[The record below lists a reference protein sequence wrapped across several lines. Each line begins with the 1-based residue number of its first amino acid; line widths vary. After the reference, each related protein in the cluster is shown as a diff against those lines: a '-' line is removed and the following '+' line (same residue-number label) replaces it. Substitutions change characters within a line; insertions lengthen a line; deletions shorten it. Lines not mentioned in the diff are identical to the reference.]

1 MDKRLDANS
10 GMTTSV
16 DAAQKCGGPGALHSS
31 ALRRSRWRTAF
42 LLSPPLMWF
51 LVIYLSSLALMLIT
65 SFWSVNGFTSKIDR
79 HLTGQNFSQ
88 IVTGAYPSIIGR
100 TILLAALVTVTDAI
114 IAFPFA
120 YVMARVAR
128 RSTQRILLGAV
139 LLPLWASY
147 LAKVYAWISILEKGG
162 ALNWT
167 FSRLGLPAPNLGLTN
182 GAMWIAFCYIW
193 LPYMIVPIYG
203 ALERIPSSLLDAS
216 ADLGGSSWSTFRRV
230 ILPLALPG
238 LAAGSIFT
246 FSLTLG
252 DYVTPLLIG
261 GTNSTLIGNAIY
273 ENLLTGGNLPLAA
286 ALSAV
291 PIVVMVIYLGVA
303 KRLGAFEAL

>member
-1 MDKRLDANS
+1 M
-10 GMTTSV
+10 
-16 DAAQKCGGPGALHSS
+16 
-31 ALRRSRWRTAF
+31 
-42 LLSPPLMWF
+42 
-51 LVIYLSSLALMLIT
+51 
-65 SFWSVNGFTSKIDR
+65 
-79 HLTGQNFSQ
+79 
-88 IVTGAYPSIIGR
+88 
-100 TILLAALVTVTDAI
+100 LLAALVTLTDAI
-114 IAFPFA
+114 VAFPFA
-120 YVMARVAR
+120 YVMARVASR
-128 RSTQRILLGAV
+128 TTQRFLLGAI

-167 FSRLGLPAPNLGLTN
+167 FAKLGLPAPNLGFTN

-203 ALERIPSSLLDAS
+203 ALERIPSSLIDAS

-238 LAAGSIFT
+238 LVAGSIFT

-261 GTNSTLIGNAIY
+261 GSNSTLIGNAIY

-286 ALSAV
+286 ALSVV
-291 PIVVMVIYLGVA
+291 PIVIMVVYLGFA
-303 KRLGAFEAL
+303 KRFGAFEAL

>member
-1 MDKRLDANS
+1 MDERLDSDN

-16 DAAQKCGGPGALHSS
+16 EPVTKGGGPSALHPSPL
-31 ALRRSRWRTAF
+31 ARSRWRTAF
-42 LLSPPLMWF
+42 LLSPPLLWF
-51 LVIYLSSLALMLIT
+51 LVIYISSLLLMLVT
-65 SFWSVNGFTSKIDR
+65 SFWSVNGFTSQIDR

-88 IVTGAYPSIIGR
+88 ITSGSYPSIIWR
-100 TILLAALVTVTDAI
+100 TILIAALVTVTDAVV
-114 IAFPFA
+114 AFPFA
-120 YVMARVAR
+120 YVMARVAT

-167 FSRLGLPAPNLGLTN
+167 FSKLGLPNPNLGFTN

-216 ADLGGSSWSTFRRV
+216 SDLGASSWSTFRRV

-261 GTNSTLIGNAIY
+261 GANSTLIGNAIY

-286 ALSAV
+286 ALSTV
-291 PIVVMVIYLGVA
+291 PIAVMVVYLGIA
-303 KRLGAFEAL
+303 KRFGAFEAL

>member
-1 MDKRLDANS
+1 
-10 GMTTSV
+10 MTTSV
-16 DAAQKCGGPGALHSS
+16 DATKKSGGPRALHSS
-31 ALRRSRWRTAF
+31 ALARSRWRTAF
-42 LLSPPLMWF
+42 LLSPPLLWF
-51 LVIYLSSLALMLIT
+51 LVIYLSSLVLMLIT
-65 SFWSVNGFTSKIDR
+65 SFWSVNGFTQLIDR
-79 HLTGQNFSQ
+79 HLTGANFAQ
-88 IVTGAYPSIIGR
+88 ISSGAYPSIIGR
-100 TILLAALVTVTDAI
+100 TVLLAALVTITDAVV
-114 IAFPFA
+114 ALPFA
-120 YVMARVAR
+120 YVMARVA
-128 RSTQRILLGAV
+128 TQRTQRLLLGAV

-167 FSRLGLPAPNLGLTN
+167 FSKLGLPDPNLGFTN
-182 GAMWIAFCYIW
+182 GAMWIAFSYIW

-238 LAAGSIFT
+238 LLAGSIFT

-261 GTNSTLIGNAIY
+261 GANSTLIGNAIY

-291 PIVVMVIYLGVA
+291 PIAVMVLYLTVA

>member
-1 MDKRLDANS
+1 
-10 GMTTSV
+10 MTTSV
-16 DAAQKCGGPGALHSS
+16 DATKKSGGSRALHSS
-31 ALRRSRWRTAF
+31 ALARSRWRTAF
-42 LLSPPLMWF
+42 LLSPPLLWF
-51 LVIYLSSLALMLIT
+51 LVIYLSSLVLMLIT
-65 SFWSVNGFTSKIDR
+65 SFWSVNGFTQLIDR
-79 HLTGQNFSQ
+79 HLTGANFAQ
-88 IVTGAYPSIIGR
+88 ISSGAYPSIIGR
-100 TILLAALVTVTDAI
+100 TVLLAALVTITDAVV
-114 IAFPFA
+114 AFPFA
-120 YVMARVAR
+120 YVMARVA
-128 RSTQRILLGAV
+128 TQRTQRLLLGAV

-167 FSRLGLPAPNLGLTN
+167 FSKLGLPDPNLGFTN
-182 GAMWIAFCYIW
+182 GAMWIAFSYIW

-238 LAAGSIFT
+238 LLAGSIFT

-261 GTNSTLIGNAIY
+261 GANSTLIGNAIY

-291 PIVVMVIYLGVA
+291 PIAVMVLYLTVA

>member
-1 MDKRLDANS
+1 ML
-10 GMTTSV
+10 T
-16 DAAQKCGGPGALHSS
+16 
-31 ALRRSRWRTAF
+31 
-42 LLSPPLMWF
+42 PPLLWF
-51 LVIYLSSLALMLIT
+51 LVIYFSSLVLMLIT
-65 SFWSVNGFTSKIDR
+65 SFWSVNGFTGEIQ
-79 HLTGQNFSQ
+79 HQLTSANFHQ
-88 IVTGAYPSIIGR
+88 IATGSYPAIILR
-100 TILLAALVTVTDAI
+100 TVLLAALVTVTDAVV
-114 IAFPFA
+114 AFPFA
-120 YVMARVAR
+120 FVMARVASR
-128 RSTQRILLGAV
+128 TTQRILLGAV

-167 FSRLGLPAPNLGLTN
+167 FTRLGLPAPNLGFTN

-203 ALERIPSSLLDAS
+203 SLERIPSSLLDAS
-216 ADLGGSSWSTFRRV
+216 SDLGASSWSTFRRV
-230 ILPLALPG
+230 LLPLALPG
-238 LAAGSIFT
+238 LLAGSIFT

-261 GTNSTLIGNAIY
+261 GSNSTLIGNAIY

-286 ALSAV
+286 ALSTV
-291 PIVVMVIYLGVA
+291 PIVIMVVYLSVA

>member
-1 MDKRLDANS
+1 
-10 GMTTSV
+10 MTASV
-16 DAAQKCGGPGALHSS
+16 VAAPSDGGSS
-31 ALRRSRWRTAF
+31 APHRSALTRAHWRTA
-42 LLSPPLMWF
+42 LLLTPPLMWF
-51 LVIYLSSLALMLIT
+51 LVIYLSSLVLMLIT
-65 SFWSVNGFTSKIDR
+65 SFWSINGFTSQVDH
-79 HLTGQNFSQ
+79 HLTGQNFTQVAS
-88 IVTGAYPSIIGR
+88 GAYPSIIGR
-100 TILLAALVTVTDAI
+100 TVLLAFLVTITDAV

-120 YVMARVAR
+120 YAMARVAT
-128 RSTQRILLGAV
+128 RSVQRLLLVAV

-167 FSRLGLPAPNLGLTN
+167 FSKLGLPDPNLGFTN
-182 GAMWIAFCYIW
+182 GAMWLVFCYIW

-216 ADLGGSSWSTFRRV
+216 SDLGASWWLTFRRV
-230 ILPLALPG
+230 MLPLVLPG
-238 LAAGSIFT
+238 LMAGSIFT

-261 GTNSTLIGNAIY
+261 GANSTLIGNAIY

-286 ALSAV
+286 ALSVV
-291 PIVVMVIYLGVA
+291 PIAVMVGYLTFA

>member
-1 MDKRLDANS
+1 
-10 GMTTSV
+10 MTTSV
-16 DAAQKCGGPGALHSS
+16 DSETERGGPRALHVS
-31 ALRRSRWRTAF
+31 ALARSRWRTAF
-42 LLSPPLMWF
+42 LLSPPLLWF
-51 LVIYLSSLALMLIT
+51 LVIYLSSLILMLVT
-65 SFWSVNGFTSKIDR
+65 SFWSVNDFTQQIDR
-79 HLTGQNFSQ
+79 HLTGANFAQ
-88 IVTGAYPSIIGR
+88 ISSGAYVTIIWR
-100 TILLAALVTVTDAI
+100 TVLLAALVTLTDAI
-114 IAFPFA
+114 VAFPFA
-120 YVMARVAR
+120 YVMARIATQR
-128 RSTQRILLGAV
+128 TQRILLGAV

-167 FSRLGLPAPNLGLTN
+167 FSKLGLPDPNLGFTN

-203 ALERIPSSLLDAS
+203 SLERIPSSLLDAS
-216 ADLGGSSWSTFRRV
+216 ADLGGSAWSTFRRV

-238 LAAGSIFT
+238 LLAGSIFT

-261 GTNSTLIGNAIY
+261 GSNSTLIGNAIY

-286 ALSAV
+286 ALSTV
-291 PIVVMVIYLGVA
+291 PIVIMIVYLTIA

>member
-1 MDKRLDANS
+1 
-10 GMTTSV
+10 MTTSV
-16 DAAQKCGGPGALHSS
+16 DTKAKSGGPRALHSS
-31 ALRRSRWRTAF
+31 ALARSRWRTAF
-42 LLSPPLMWF
+42 LLSPPLLWF
-51 LVIYLSSLALMLIT
+51 LVIYISSLVLMLVT
-65 SFWSVNGFTSKIDR
+65 SFWSVNSFTGNID
-79 HLTGQNFSQ
+79 HQLTGANFAQ
-88 IVTGAYPSIIGR
+88 ITSGAYVTIIER
-100 TILLAALVTVTDAI
+100 TILLAALVTITDAI
-114 IAFPFA
+114 VAFPFA
-120 YVMARVAR
+120 YVMARVA
-128 RSTQRILLGAV
+128 TQRTQRVLLGAV

-167 FSRLGLPAPNLGLTN
+167 FSKLGLPDPNLGFTN

-203 ALERIPSSLLDAS
+203 SLERIPTSLLDAS
-216 ADLGGSSWSTFRRV
+216 ADLGGSSWKTFRRV

-238 LAAGSIFT
+238 LLAGSIFT

-261 GTNSTLIGNAIY
+261 GSNSTLIGNAIY

-286 ALSAV
+286 ALSTIPIAV
-291 PIVVMVIYLGVA
+291 MIIYLTVA
-303 KRLGAFEAL
+303 RRLGAFEAL

>member
-1 MDKRLDANS
+1 
-10 GMTTSV
+10 MTTSV
-16 DAAQKCGGPGALHSS
+16 DTKAKSGGPRALHSS
-31 ALRRSRWRTAF
+31 ALARSRWRTAL
-42 LLSPPLMWF
+42 LLSPPLLWF
-51 LVIYLSSLALMLIT
+51 LVIYLSSLVLMLIT
-65 SFWSVNGFTSKIDR
+65 SFWSVNDFTSQID
-79 HLTGQNFSQ
+79 HQLTGSNFAQ
-88 IVTGAYPSIIGR
+88 ISSGAYPSIILR
-100 TILLAALVTVTDAI
+100 TVLLAALVTITDAVV
-114 IAFPFA
+114 AFPFA
-120 YVMARVAR
+120 YVMARVA
-128 RSTQRILLGAV
+128 TQRTQRLLLGAV

-167 FSRLGLPAPNLGLTN
+167 FSKLGLPDPNLGFTN

-203 ALERIPSSLLDAS
+203 SLERIPNSLLDAS

-238 LAAGSIFT
+238 LLAGSIFT

-261 GTNSTLIGNAIY
+261 GSNSTLIGNAIY
-273 ENLLTGGNLPLAA
+273 ENLLNGGNLPLAA

-291 PIVVMVIYLGVA
+291 PIAIMIVYLTIA

>member
-1 MDKRLDANS
+1 MTAPVSDV
-10 GMTTSV
+10 TTS
-16 DAAQKCGGPGALHSS
+16 GGPRAPHSS
-31 ALRRSRWRTAF
+31 NVRRSQWRTAF
-42 LLSPPLMWF
+42 MLTPPMLWF
-51 LVIYLSSLALMLIT
+51 LVIYFASLVLMLVT
-65 SFWSVNGFTSKIDR
+65 SFWSVNGFTGEIQ
-79 HLTGQNFSQ
+79 HQFTGENFHQ
-88 IVTGAYPSIIGR
+88 IATGSYPAIILR
-100 TILLAALVTVTDAI
+100 TVLLAALVTVTDAVV
-114 IAFPFA
+114 AFPFA
-120 YVMARVAR
+120 FVMARVATR
-128 RSTQRILLGAV
+128 TTQRLLLGAV

-167 FSRLGLPAPNLGLTN
+167 FARLGLPAPNLGFTN
-182 GAMWIAFCYIW
+182 GAMWIVFCYIW

-203 ALERIPSSLLDAS
+203 ALERIPSSLIDAS
-216 ADLGGSSWSTFRRV
+216 SDLGASSWSTFRRV

-238 LAAGSIFT
+238 LMAGSIFT

-261 GTNSTLIGNAIY
+261 GSNSTLIGNAIY

-286 ALSAV
+286 ALSVV
-291 PIVVMVIYLGVA
+291 PIVIMVVYLGIA

>member
-1 MDKRLDANS
+1 
-10 GMTTSV
+10 MTTSV
-16 DAAQKCGGPGALHSS
+16 DPSTKSGGPRALHSS
-31 ALRRSRWRTAF
+31 ALARSRWRTAF
-42 LLSPPLMWF
+42 LLSPPLLWF
-51 LVIYLSSLALMLIT
+51 LVIYLSSLVLMLIT
-65 SFWSVNGFTSKIDR
+65 SFWSVNNFTSQIT
-79 HLTGQNFSQ
+79 HQLTGSNFAQ
-88 IVTGAYPSIIGR
+88 ISAGAYPTIILR
-100 TILLAALVTVTDAI
+100 TFLLAALVTVTDAVV
-114 IAFPFA
+114 AFPFA
-120 YVMARVAR
+120 YVMARLAGKR
-128 RSTQRILLGAV
+128 AQRLLLGAV

-167 FSRLGLPAPNLGLTN
+167 FSKLGLPDPNLGFTN

-230 ILPLALPG
+230 LLPLALPG
-238 LAAGSIFT
+238 LLAGSIFT

-261 GTNSTLIGNAIY
+261 GSNSTLIGNAIY
-273 ENLLTGGNLPLAA
+273 ENLLNGGNLPLAA
-286 ALSAV
+286 ALSIV
-291 PIVVMVIYLGVA
+291 PIVIMVVYLTIA

>member
-1 MDKRLDANS
+1 
-10 GMTTSV
+10 MTTSV
-16 DAAQKCGGPGALHSS
+16 DSETKRGGPRALHAS
-31 ALRRSRWRTAF
+31 ALARSRWRTAF
-42 LLSPPLMWF
+42 LLSPPLLWF
-51 LVIYLSSLALMLIT
+51 LVIYLSSLVLMLVT
-65 SFWSVNGFTSKIDR
+65 SFWGVNNFTQQIDH
-79 HLTGQNFSQ
+79 HLTGANFAQ
-88 IVTGAYPSIIGR
+88 ITSGAYVTIIWR
-100 TILLAALVTVTDAI
+100 TVLLAALVTLTDAI
-114 IAFPFA
+114 VAFPFA
-120 YVMARVAR
+120 YVMARIATQR
-128 RSTQRILLGAV
+128 TQRILLGAV

-167 FSRLGLPAPNLGLTN
+167 FSKLGLPDPNLGFTN
-182 GAMWIAFCYIW
+182 GAMWVAFCYIW

-203 ALERIPSSLLDAS
+203 SLERIPSSLLDAS

-238 LAAGSIFT
+238 LLAGSIFT

-261 GTNSTLIGNAIY
+261 GSNSTLIGNAIY

-286 ALSAV
+286 ALSTV
-291 PIVVMVIYLGVA
+291 PIVIMIVYLTIA

>member
-1 MDKRLDANS
+1 
-10 GMTTSV
+10 MTTSV
-16 DAAQKCGGPGALHSS
+16 KPRQEGGGPRAFTPSVV
-31 ALRRSRWRTAF
+31 ARSRWRTVF
-42 LLSPPLMWF
+42 LLSPPLLWF
-51 LVIYLSSLALMLIT
+51 LVIYVSSLVLMLVT
-65 SFWSVNGFTSKIDR
+65 SFWSVNGFTQVIDR
-79 HLTGQNFSQ
+79 HLTGANFAQ
-88 IVTGAYPSIIGR
+88 ISSGAYPSIIGR
-100 TILLAALVTVTDAI
+100 TVLLAALVTVTDAI
-114 IAFPFA
+114 VAFPFA
-120 YVMARVAR
+120 YVMARVA
-128 RSTQRILLGAV
+128 TQRTQRLLLGAV

-167 FSRLGLPAPNLGLTN
+167 FSKLGLADPNLGFTN
-182 GAMWIAFCYIW
+182 GAMWIAFSYIW

-216 ADLGGSSWSTFRRV
+216 GDLGATSWSTFRRV
-230 ILPLALPG
+230 IVPLALPG
-238 LAAGSIFT
+238 LLAGSIFT

-261 GTNSTLIGNAIY
+261 GANSTLIGNAIY

-291 PIVVMVIYLGVA
+291 PIAVMVIYLTVA